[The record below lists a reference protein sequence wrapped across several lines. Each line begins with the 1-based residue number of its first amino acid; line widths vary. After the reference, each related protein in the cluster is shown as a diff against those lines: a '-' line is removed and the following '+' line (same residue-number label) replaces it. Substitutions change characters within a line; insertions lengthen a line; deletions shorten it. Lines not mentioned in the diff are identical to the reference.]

1 MLSHD
6 AQVAVAQGLGIL
18 MVVPAAG
25 LVVAVGTSV
34 WDRVRGRRTAQGV
47 EERGPVLL
55 ARVPA
60 QRRGGEPR

>member
-1 MLSHD
+1 MSHD
-6 AQVAVAQGLGIL
+6 AQTAVVQGLGIL

-34 WDRVRGRRTAQGV
+34 WDRVRGRRTARLV
-47 EERGPVLL
+47 EERSPVLL
-55 ARVPA
+55 AQVPA